1 MTIKDCMSHFKASRS
16 TVMRRLSSGEL
27 KSFKF
32 GGKRLIKREW
42 VAQFEEMNREVGF
55 DVSTR

>member
-1 MTIKDCMSHFKASRS
+1 
-16 TVMRRLSSGEL
+16 MRRLSSGEL

-42 VAQFEEMNREVGF
+42 VAQFEEMNREVDF